1 MAISKVKTNS
11 ITDANVTTAK
21 ITDANVTTAKIA
33 DANVTT
39 AKIADNNVTNAKI
52 ATGITA
58 SKLTGALPAI
68 SGANLTGVSQFT
80 APTISS
86 FTPTQASPATS
97 AASITI
103 TGANFQDT
111 PRVLFQNAN
120 TGAVLT
126 ADTVTFTSSTTIV
139 ATKSAGTLP
148 EGLYNLQVINKDGI
162 SVISST
168 GYTNSATPAWVTSAG
183 SLGTFV
189 KGSSVTGDTFV
200 VFAGDADSTTITYSE
215 TTSVLATANM
225 VLESF
230 TSGGYTKV
238 RIKSSSASPDSV
250 TTYTFTLRATDP
262 AGATADRQF
271 SIGSIANTNPSF
283 TTASG
288 SLGTIVDSSRGS
300 YSLATAAASDAEGD
314 TLTYAIS
321 AGSLPGGLSLNTSTA
336 AITGTASAVGSNTT
350 STFSIT
356 CTDGVGGTATREF
369 TITVLGPTT
378 QSYTSGS
385 GTWPAPFTG
394 NVQLL
399 VVAAGGGQGS
409 TQGHAGGG
417 GGGGVVSMAYPV
429 TSGTSYSYNVG
440 VPDGG
445 SPYDGG
451 VSTFGTG
458 SGTDTTFITAVGGG
472 NGGSSAGGSGGGKSH
487 SPGTGGAGIQT
498 TSPLISAASRSN
510 GFGNKGGDKSGNA
523 YPHPSGGGGG
533 ANAVG
538 GNASGST
545 SGAGGNG
552 KDMSGTYGTTVG
564 DSGVFAG
571 GGGGGGHNP
580 VGTGGASRGGGGS
593 GGGGQGGG
601 PGPSA
606 GQAAQA
612 NTGGGGGSGAA
623 GGSGFIIFK
632 Y

>member
-33 DANVTT
+33 D
-39 AKIADNNVTNAKI
+39 NNVTNAKL
-52 ATGITA
+52 ATGISA

-86 FTPTQASPATS
+86 FTPTQVANAAT

-103 TGANFQDT
+103 SGANFQDT

-120 TGAVLT
+120 TGAVIT
-126 ADTVTFTSSTTIV
+126 ADTVTFTNSTTLV
-139 ATKSAGTLP
+139 VTKAAGTLP

-162 SVISST
+162 SVISGTS
-168 GYTNSATPAWVTSAG
+168 YTNSATPTWVTSAG

-200 VFAGDADSTTITYSE
+200 VFAGDADSSTITYSE

-225 VLESF
+225 VLEAF
-230 TSGGYTKV
+230 TGGGYNKV

-262 AGATADRQF
+262 AGKTADRQF
-271 SIGSIANTNPSF
+271 SIGSIANTNPAF

-300 YSLATAAASDAEGD
+300 YSLATAAATDAEGD

-321 AGSLPGGLSLNTSTA
+321 AGSIPGGLSFNTSTA

-356 CTDGVGGTATREF
+356 CTDGVGGSATRQF
-369 TITVLGPTT
+369 TITVLAPTT
-378 QSYTSGS
+378 QQYTSGS

-394 NVQLL
+394 NITMLL
-399 VVAAGGGQGS
+399 VAAGGGQSS

-429 TSGTSYSYNVG
+429 TSGTTYNYAVG
-440 VPDGG
+440 PAQGG
-445 SPYDGG
+445 SPWDGG
-451 VSTFGTG
+451 DTTFGTG
-458 SGTDTTFITAVGGG
+458 SGTDATFLTAIGGG
-472 NGGSSAGGSGGGKSH
+472 NGGTGNGGSGGGKSH
-487 SPGTGGAGIQT
+487 SPGSGGNGIQT
-498 TSPLISAASRSN
+498 TSPLVSANSRSN
-510 GFGNKGGDKSGNA
+510 GFGNNGGSKSGNA

-533 ANAVG
+533 ANAAG

-545 SGAGGNG
+545 SGGGGAG
-552 KDMSGTYGTTVG
+552 KDFTATFGTTVG

-580 VGTGGASRGGGGS
+580 VGTGGATRGAGGS

-601 PGPSA
+601 PGSSA
-606 GQAAQA
+606 GQAGQA

-623 GGSGFIIFK
+623 AGSGFIIFK